1 MKMTIALLSLL
12 LLFSAVPPSASSQGE
27 AAVPFL
33 LLSPSPETNGMAGI
47 SVAVQRTDPLS
58 SVFSPAQVGLAS
70 LSTGIAGSF
79 YPEETQWGGQMISI
93 TPTYKAW
100 AARAGVLLND
110 FVKMPVRVGF
120 GLAYHRVDIDFGEF
134 AVTGPNGPEIIGT
147 FNSNEHATGL
157 TLGIGFEYLVRAGF
171 GYTFRSITSN
181 LAAIGTESG
190 QIAAVTAEAPAK
202 DYSGFLLLP
211 VVDLVDAATG
221 GSTEFFSVIRP
232 FADLSLGFGMNSI
245 GDKIVYVDAAQA
257 DPLPRTAREGI
268 AAAGGLRLQGWEL
281 GGATWSRE
289 AEDLLVVRQNDGTWE
304 YQSGFGDLEFGN
316 NVVAGNS
323 SGNVGIRTGW
333 QLRLGEFFTYQQ
345 GTFRREYNNYETHG
359 ITFQLAGILKGI
371 AYAAGTAAPSWLLF
385 ARDHLDVQYHQSE
398 QTSQMY
404 GVYSTPYKGLTV
416 VITATPL

>member
-1 MKMTIALLSLL
+1 MKITIPLLSLL
-12 LLFSAVPPSASSQGE
+12 LLHSAVPPSASSQGQ

-58 SVFSPAQVGLAS
+58 SIFSPAQVGLAS

-93 TPTYKAW
+93 TPAYHAW

-120 GLAYHRVDIDFGEF
+120 GFAYHRVDIDYGEF
-134 AVTGPNGPEIIGT
+134 AVTGPNGPDVIET
-147 FNSNEHATGL
+147 FEAHENATGL
-157 TLGIGFEYLVRAGF
+157 TLGVGLEYLVKAGF
-171 GYTFRSITSN
+171 GYTFRSISSH
-181 LAAIGTESG
+181 LSPVGTEMEKG
-190 QIAAVTAEAPAK
+190 AGEADVPSN
-202 DYSGFLLLP
+202 DYSCYLLLP
-211 VVDLVDAATG
+211 MVDLIDAATG

-289 AEDLLVVRQNDGTWE
+289 AEDLLVVRQNNGTWE

-333 QLRLGEFFTYQQ
+333 QLRLGEFFTYRQ
-345 GTFRREYNNYETHG
+345 GTYRQEYNNYETEG
-359 ITFQLAGILKGI
+359 MTFQLAGILKGI
-371 AYAAGTAAPSWLLF
+371 AYAAGTEAPSWLLF
-385 ARDHLDVQYHQSE
+385 ARDHLDVQYHQAE

-404 GVYSTPYKGLTV
+404 GVNSTPYKGLTV